1 MFPTPDLSHLTSKD
15 YDRVYEPAEDSFL
28 LMDALEA
35 DKDFLKGVRPSLCVE
50 VGSGSGIVLTF
61 LSKLLSSLG
70 TDSFSSS
77 SSSSTPIC
85 LAVDVNPD
93 AAKVSLRTATVNEV
107 DNFQVI
113 NGDLLNAFEPRWKV
127 I

>member
-107 DNFQVI
+107 DNFQVNNVWNFTI
-113 NGDLLNAFEPRWKV
+113 G
-127 I
+127 